1 MKEKIKGIVDNNLS
15 VLVIYACLVAVI
27 FAGIISKGSTYLS
40 GYDNLTQTYAWLYKQ
55 WAAIHN
61 HEIALWDFQPGGGS
75 SFIGELQTAPF
86 YPLNIIFSLVVQ
98 NFSLN
103 SVNIYIYIHFVL
115 AAFFMYLCIK
125 EHGRS
130 GASAFIGGIVFSML
144 GISKR
149 VFAQANIF
157 MAMIWIPLIIVY
169 LFAQKGF
176 VESLSQSGI
185 KM

>member
-130 GASAFIGGIVFSML
+130 GASAFIGGVVFFIPGTLPHCVFNARHFQESICTGKYIYGNDMDSFDYCIFET
-144 GISKR
+144 GI
-149 VFAQANIF
+149 
-157 MAMIWIPLIIVY
+157 
-169 LFAQKGF
+169 
-176 VESLSQSGI
+176 
-185 KM
+185 